1 MSIELINP
9 SDGTA
14 QALREAILKALP
26 EAQVNVTTG
35 TPGHFEIKVVSEAFE
50 GKSRV
55 KKQQMIYG
63 SIAHL
68 MKGENAPVHA
78 VDRLHTL
85 LPSEQE

>member
-1 MSIELINP
+1 
-9 SDGTA
+9 
-14 QALREAILKALP
+14 LP